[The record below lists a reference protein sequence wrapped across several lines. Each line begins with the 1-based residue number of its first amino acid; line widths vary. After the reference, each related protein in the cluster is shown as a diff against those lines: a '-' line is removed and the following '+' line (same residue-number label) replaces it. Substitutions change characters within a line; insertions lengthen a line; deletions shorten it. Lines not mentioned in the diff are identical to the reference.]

1 MLCVGPLR
9 GGGIFFIRRTGFD
22 IYYLIVVLL
31 YINLAQQLLKES
43 DPGSIPGHATNFPNF
58 SNFSEG
64 IGKPL

>member
-31 YINLAQQLLKES
+31 YINLAQQLRKKRV
-43 DPGSIPGHATNFPNF
+43 PGLIPGHATNFPNPC
-58 SNFSEG
+58 NPATQ
-64 IGKPL
+64 K